1 MRPRRILL
9 AVDLSYQT
17 YRAASSHQDLT
28 NADGVFTGGLYGFL
42 VMVAKIINDSGA
54 THVVVTED
62 RKPYLRSKLY
72 PEYKLIRKSTMDEK
86 LKAKVEVSK
95 PQIMET
101 LAVIGIP
108 VVGVPGYESDDVIA
122 HYATHYRHRFD
133 LIYAASNDS
142 DLFQLLE
149 YDTFRVYR
157 KDEHDIVTRERLLE
171 DTGLS
176 PSEFSLATALTGTHN
191 DVEGIPK
198 VGIKTACAAVKN
210 ASALRMYRER
220 HGAMIDRNKRLIALP
235 YEGFPRDLALPGPAR
250 RFDARKLYRFM
261 VKYDITVTNPMLNAF
276 ERICP

>member
-62 RKPYLRSKLY
+62 RKPYHRSKLY

-122 HYATHYRHRFD
+122 HYAGRHRHRFD

-157 KDEHDIVTRERLLE
+157 KDEHDIIDRQRLLE

-176 PSEFSLATALTGTHN
+176 PSEFSLATALMGTHN

-210 ASALRMYRER
+210 ASTLRMYRER

-235 YEGFPRDLALPGPAR
+235 YEGFPRDLELPGPTR
-250 RFDARKLYRFM
+250 RFDARTLYRFM